1 MGYYKQVKDA
11 WWDCI
16 EANQDQ
22 FMLKIRKKYE
32 KRWMELSGTDDP
44 EKIDLDNPII
54 NLEYFLADFRI
65 IARLTGGKRN
75 EVLEMMTEQQ
85 R

>member
-1 MGYYKQVKDA
+1 MGAYKDLKDA
-11 WWDCI
+11 WW
-16 EANQDQ
+16 EKMEENQDQ
-22 FMLKIRKKYE
+22 FAYQIRKKYE

-44 EKIDLDNPII
+44 TKIDLTNPII

-65 IARLTGGKRN
+65 IARLTGGKRD
-75 EVLEMMTEQQ
+75 EVLAMMTETQ

>member
-11 WWDCI
+11 WWDRI